1 MCTLTLLV
9 IVKDLFLCWARFG
22 GGGSRFSFVLYVVVG
37 YYTYI
42 IHSLSSYVVGYKIRI
57 RIFNRIQ
64 CCKGVALPDLLV
76 FLLALQHVQHSIKSG
91 EELLEGG
98 AQAAQ
103 RLVHHRPLLVAEDQ
117 LLAQDGQELV
127 TNVCNEFV

>member
-1 MCTLTLLV
+1 M
-9 IVKDLFLCWARFG
+9 
-22 GGGSRFSFVLYVVVG
+22 
-37 YYTYI
+37 
-42 IHSLSSYVVGYKIRI
+42 RI

-64 CCKGVALPDLLV
+64 CCKVLALPDLLV

-127 TNVCNEFV
+127 TNVCNEFVWYYTKILNNLQ